1 MFLHLYRNQT
11 LEEERADE
19 LLAKLERIVKAKNE
33 GNRIEDTE
41 WRSNKKYL
49 KEDKSGRW
57 SVDMDKYA
65 AAAEKLGYF
74 CIRTNACPSN
84 EEALKHYGQRQAV
97 EEGFKRFKATNGSNR
112 MLSTEAGYRG
122 RLFTYLLAESVRCT
136 LEKTARRT
144 AQETGQ
150 DIPGNS
156 LDKLLGRVD
165 GVRLRRVGRGGRS
178 WRPFLIS
185 RRQRDGFKLLGVPAP
200 AGTLK
205 S

>member
-1 MFLHLYRNQT
+1 
-11 LEEERADE
+11 
-19 LLAKLERIVKAKNE
+19 
-33 GNRIEDTE
+33 
-41 WRSNKKYL
+41 
-49 KEDKSGRW
+49 
-57 SVDMDKYA
+57 
-65 AAAEKLGYF
+65 
-74 CIRTNACPSN
+74 
-84 EEALKHYGQRQAV
+84 
-97 EEGFKRFKATNGSNR
+97 